1 MDKENKMYF
10 TTGEI
15 AKLYDIS
22 KKTLFHYDKIG
33 LFKPEKVLP
42 NGYRYYSHYQLE
54 LLNVI
59 CILKDI
65 GVPLLDIKEFID
77 KRDITNSIEFL
88 ELESQKILNE
98 ISRLKR
104 INNIIKNKINIIN
117 EGKKHTDEIF
127 MEEQQEELLIL
138 SDEINISTEL
148 LDYDLENYSSIIKY
162 CNENNLDAGYPV
174 GSLMSK
180 ENLQNNIFNEYTHY
194 FIQVDK
200 LPPHEK
206 KVLVKPKGL
215 YVVGYSHGYF
225 DQTIH
230 MYPRLIEYIKKNNLT
245 IVGNAYEQTLIDEV
259 SIKDINNY
267 VIKVSIEV
275 K

>member
-1 MDKENKMYF
+1 MDKENKTYF

-33 LFKPEKVLP
+33 LFKPEKVFS

-65 GVPLLDIKEFID
+65 GVPLSDIKEFID
-77 KRDITNSIEFL
+77 NRNITNSIEFL
-88 ELESQKILNE
+88 ELESEKILKE

-127 MEEQQEELLIL
+127 IEEQPEEYLIL
-138 SDEINISTEL
+138 SDEIDISTEP
-148 LDYDLENYSSIIKY
+148 LDYNLENYSSIIKY

-174 GSLMSK
+174 GSIMNK
-180 ENLQNNIFNEYTHY
+180 ENIEKNIFSEYSYY
-194 FIQVDK
+194 FIKVDK
-200 LPPHEK
+200 LPPNDK
-206 KVLVKPKGL
+206 KALVKPKGL
-215 YVVGYSHGYF
+215 YVVGYSHGYY
-225 DQTIH
+225 DETINI
-230 MYPRLIEYIKKNNLT
+230 YPRLIEYINKNNLT
-245 IVGNAYEQTLIDEV
+245 IIGNAYEQTLIDEV
-259 SIKDINNY
+259 STKDINNY

>member
-1 MDKENKMYF
+1 MDKENKRYF

-33 LFKPEKVLP
+33 LFKPEKVFS

-65 GVPLLDIKEFID
+65 GVPLSDIKDFID
-77 KRDITNSIEFL
+77 KRNINNSIEFL
-88 ELESQKILNE
+88 ELESEKILKE
-98 ISRLKR
+98 IRRLKR

-117 EGKKHTDEIF
+117 EGKNHTDEIF
-127 MEEQQEELLIL
+127 IEEQPEEYLIL
-138 SDEINISTEL
+138 SDEIEITTEL
-148 LDYDLENYSSIIKY
+148 LEYDLESYSSLIRD

-174 GSLMSK
+174 GSIMSK
-180 ENLQNNIFNEYTHY
+180 ENLQNNTFNEYAHY

-200 LPPHEK
+200 LPPNYK
-206 KVLVKPKGL
+206 KTLVKPKGL
-215 YVVGYSHGYF
+215 YVVGYSQGYF

-230 MYPRLIEYIKKNNLT
+230 MYPRLIEYINQNNLT

-259 SIKDINNY
+259 SIKDINSY

-275 K
+275 Q